1 MFAAPTEFAPSARAD
16 WDELAEQMALVRK
29 NQALSEKVWGRREST
44 LLLNADRQ
52 VIFAN
57 QAFQDQLSI
66 EDPATLYGC
75 RPGEILGCR
84 HAGEGEGGCGTS
96 KHCRCCPAVHAILS
110 SLRDSP
116 DIQRCSIQIK
126 DRSEPLAFLILTAP
140 VTIHRFSCILVELAE
155 PELEAS
161 QDFGRQILRLQRVV
175 AEIEGA

>member
-1 MFAAPTEFAPSARAD
+1 M
-16 WDELAEQMALVRK
+16 
-29 NQALSEKVWGRREST
+29 RREST
-44 LLLNADRQ
+44 LLLNANRQ

-57 QAFQDQLSI
+57 QAFQDQFSI

-96 KHCRCCPAVHAILS
+96 EHCRCCHGVHAILS

-126 DRSEPLAFLILTAP
+126 DRSEPLAFLILTVP
-140 VTIHRFSCILVELAE
+140 VTIHRFSCILVELAGA
-155 PELEAS
+155 ELENS
-161 QDFGRQILRLQRVV
+161 ENFGRQILGLQRLV